1 MQLSP
6 AQRHSARIE
15 AERLLRQQQSL
26 DTETSLHIQIVALE
40 KDVAAAAAIESRA
53 ERMEFKRDVLLPR
66 WMPTAQSW
74 LEGDSVQ
81 QNPVFAWCVVWLFD
95 TGQFDQ
101 ALDWADVAIQRGQET
116 PAAFG
121 STFPVFVA
129 DTVLSW
135 AEAEA
140 VQGHDVEPYFGR
152 TLENV
157 TQHWNVYE
165 VIKAKYL
172 LIKHWDDVKAAVMN
186 TAAFTAVAGVVEW
199 LAGVFSAAW
208 QWITDGW
215 NSFIALL
222 TGFSPSQALSGMA
235 SGIVSLFDNVWQTI
249 KGGFLKS
256 WNWIVGKLNKIPGV
270 DISLANESQPALTTN
285 TLSTGGE
292 LKGVDKGGISK
303 TISSNSKSVTD
314 NSRKIGEVHFHTKEA
329 LSPSQLM
336 EWQELNA

>member
-26 DTETSLHIQIVALE
+26 DSETSLHVQLVALE
-40 KDVAAAAAIESRA
+40 KDVAAAAAIESRT
-53 ERMEFKRDVLLPR
+53 ERMAFKRDVLLPR
-66 WMPTAQSW
+66 WMPTAQEW
-74 LEGDSVQ
+74 LEGDSAN

-101 ALDWADVAIQRGQET
+101 ALDWADVAVALGQET

-140 VQGHDVEPYFGR
+140 VEGHDVEPYFGR

-157 TQHWNVYE
+157 MQHWNVYE

-172 LIKHWDDVKAAVMN
+172 KFAGLHLLRDENGEPRAAATEDRDVLLRAKELLEQAKGFDPKCGVGTMLQRIAARLRALDKE
-186 TAAFTAVAGVVEW
+186 TTGV
-199 LAGVFSAAW
+199 
-208 QWITDGW
+208 
-215 NSFIALL
+215 
-222 TGFSPSQALSGMA
+222 
-235 SGIVSLFDNVWQTI
+235 
-249 KGGFLKS
+249 
-256 WNWIVGKLNKIPGV
+256 
-270 DISLANESQPALTTN
+270 
-285 TLSTGGE
+285 
-292 LKGVDKGGISK
+292 
-303 TISSNSKSVTD
+303 
-314 NSRKIGEVHFHTKEA
+314 
-329 LSPSQLM
+329 
-336 EWQELNA
+336 

>member
-165 VIKAKYL
+165 VIKAKYTGSVLHGITRL
-172 LIKHWDDVKAAVMN
+172 LM
-186 TAAFTAVAGVVEW
+186 
-199 LAGVFSAAW
+199 
-208 QWITDGW
+208 
-215 NSFIALL
+215 
-222 TGFSPSQALSGMA
+222 
-235 SGIVSLFDNVWQTI
+235 
-249 KGGFLKS
+249 
-256 WNWIVGKLNKIPGV
+256 KLI
-270 DISLANESQPALTTN
+270 
-285 TLSTGGE
+285 
-292 LKGVDKGGISK
+292 
-303 TISSNSKSVTD
+303 
-314 NSRKIGEVHFHTKEA
+314 
-329 LSPSQLM
+329 
-336 EWQELNA
+336 

>member
-15 AERLLRQQQSL
+15 AERLLRQQQAL
-26 DTETSLHIQIVALE
+26 DTETSLHVQLVALE

-53 ERMEFKRDVLLPR
+53 ERMAFKRDVLLPR
-66 WMPTAQSW
+66 WMPTAQEW
-74 LEGDSVQ
+74 LDGDGAN

-101 ALDWADVAIQRGQET
+101 ALEWADVAVALGQET

-140 VQGHDVEPYFGR
+140 VAGHDVEPYFGR

-157 TQHWNVYE
+157 MQHWNVYE

-172 LIKHWDDVKAAVMN
+172 KFAGLHLLRDENGEPRAAATEDRDVLLRAKELLEQAKGFDPKCGVGTMLQRIAARLRALDKE
-186 TAAFTAVAGVVEW
+186 TTGV
-199 LAGVFSAAW
+199 
-208 QWITDGW
+208 
-215 NSFIALL
+215 
-222 TGFSPSQALSGMA
+222 
-235 SGIVSLFDNVWQTI
+235 
-249 KGGFLKS
+249 
-256 WNWIVGKLNKIPGV
+256 
-270 DISLANESQPALTTN
+270 
-285 TLSTGGE
+285 
-292 LKGVDKGGISK
+292 
-303 TISSNSKSVTD
+303 
-314 NSRKIGEVHFHTKEA
+314 
-329 LSPSQLM
+329 
-336 EWQELNA
+336 

>member
-140 VQGHDVEPYFGR
+140 VEGHDVEPYFSR

-157 TQHWNVYE
+157 MQHWNVYE

-172 LIKHWDDVKAAVMN
+172 KFAGLHLLRDENGEPRAAATEDRDVLLRAKELLEQAKGFDPKCGVGTMLQRIAAR
-186 TAAFTAVAGVVEW
+186 
-199 LAGVFSAAW
+199 LR
-208 QWITDGW
+208 
-215 NSFIALL
+215 ALEKE
-222 TGFSPSQALSGMA
+222 T
-235 SGIVSLFDNVWQTI
+235 
-249 KGGFLKS
+249 
-256 WNWIVGKLNKIPGV
+256 
-270 DISLANESQPALTTN
+270 
-285 TLSTGGE
+285 
-292 LKGVDKGGISK
+292 KGV
-303 TISSNSKSVTD
+303 
-314 NSRKIGEVHFHTKEA
+314 
-329 LSPSQLM
+329 
-336 EWQELNA
+336 

>member
-15 AERLLRQQQSL
+15 AERLLRQQQAL
-26 DTETSLHIQIVALE
+26 DTETSLHVQLVALE

-53 ERMEFKRDVLLPR
+53 ERMAFKRDVLLPR
-66 WMPTAQSW
+66 WMPTAQEW
-74 LEGDSVQ
+74 LDGDSTN

-101 ALDWADVAIQRGQET
+101 ALDWADVAVALGQET

-140 VQGHDVEPYFGR
+140 VEGHDVEPYFGR

-157 TQHWNVYE
+157 MQHWNVYE

-172 LIKHWDDVKAAVMN
+172 KFAGLHLLRDENGEPRAAATEDRDVLLRAKELLEQAKGFDPKCGVGTMLQRIAARLRV
-186 TAAFTAVAGVVEW
+186 
-199 LAGVFSAAW
+199 L
-208 QWITDGW
+208 
-215 NSFIALL
+215 
-222 TGFSPSQALSGMA
+222 
-235 SGIVSLFDNVWQTI
+235 
-249 KGGFLKS
+249 
-256 WNWIVGKLNKIPGV
+256 
-270 DISLANESQPALTTN
+270 
-285 TLSTGGE
+285 
-292 LKGVDKGGISK
+292 DK
-303 TISSNSKSVTD
+303 
-314 NSRKIGEVHFHTKEA
+314 
-329 LSPSQLM
+329 
-336 EWQELNA
+336 